1 MNIPIFVVRCEK
13 VSKRKSSYYLSF
25 PYNEQLVERIK
36 SFPSEGRKWQP
47 SKKVWELRTW
57 ALIDLIKKY
66 KGSNKIRFDFDGEEN
81 KLIFIQEIEKI
92 KEIRTQKREE
102 YGKLVKKKEEWIE
115 LKDKLEKEYKNYI
128 PQVHK
133 PLKDFVKLYP
143 FQVVGTMFLDITR
156 NCLLALDMG
165 LGKTLISIT
174 YCEINNF
181 QKVLVITP
189 NSLKFNYY
197 NEVEKFT
204 ESKAHIVNWKKN
216 KYSIEESKYIILNY
230 EFFNPKRAK
239 KKSEDR
245 FLKKWNELGVEKI
258 NTVILDEC
266 HRVKN
271 TKSNTYRNFKRITNK
286 DFFIDRK
293 VSKIFM
299 SGTPM
304 KNRAYELY
312 SILNQ
317 ISPLDF
323 PRKSDFEEQYCGIK
337 YDKELG
343 TTVYDITE
351 TRFEE
356 LFQKI
361 APYVYRKRKE
371 EVLHDLPEKTYQK
384 VIFELNA
391 VEQKTYNDIAFN
403 TTNMLRMNPSN
414 NPLTIMIRLR
424 QYLSSLKVKHCLEI
438 VESILETDE
447 KIVIVDYYKESLYK
461 LKEMLGDVAGLHTG
475 DQSVEERNEIV
486 ESFQDKNGKLK
497 VFLGSIQTCNYGLT
511 LTAASKLF
519 IITLPYSVGE
529 YDQVSDRLHRIGQKN
544 AVNIYPLIFRD
555 TVDEITYWAIENK
568 RTEIMKVLDNEE
580 YVSDV
585 QESVLNDVL
594 YNLKKTYGN

>member
-1 MNIPIFVVRCEK
+1 
-13 VSKRKSSYYLSF
+13 
-25 PYNEQLVERIK
+25 
-36 SFPSEGRKWQP
+36 
-47 SKKVWELRTW
+47 
-57 ALIDLIKKY
+57 
-66 KGSNKIRFDFDGEEN
+66 
-81 KLIFIQEIEKI
+81 
-92 KEIRTQKREE
+92 
-102 YGKLVKKKEEWIE
+102 
-115 LKDKLEKEYKNYI
+115 
-128 PQVHK
+128 
-133 PLKDFVKLYP
+133 
-143 FQVVGTMFLDITR
+143 
-156 NCLLALDMG
+156 
-165 LGKTLISIT
+165 
-174 YCEINNF
+174 
-181 QKVLVITP
+181 
-189 NSLKFNYY
+189 
-197 NEVEKFT
+197 
-204 ESKAHIVNWKKN
+204 
-216 KYSIEESKYIILNY
+216 
-230 EFFNPKRAK
+230 
-239 KKSEDR
+239 
-245 FLKKWNELGVEKI
+245 
-258 NTVILDEC
+258 
-266 HRVKN
+266 
-271 TKSNTYRNFKRITNK
+271 
-286 DFFIDRK
+286 
-293 VSKIFM
+293 
-299 SGTPM
+299 M

-580 YVSDV
+580 YVSEV